1 MLADKNDYLSA
12 GIHIGMKAC
21 SAYMKRFVYKTRDDG
36 LCVFNLQEVDERIAK
51 SINMLSKY
59 SKVLV
64 VSHKDASSEAIR
76 KFAELAGGKAVST
89 RFSPGTLTNPSYREF
104 YEPDIILVVDPMV
117 DRQAI
122 EEAKKKRIPIVGLC
136 GSSNEAVDIDLVI
149 PINNN
154 SKKSL
159 ALFFWILAKGVM
171 KARAAI
177 KEDSEFKA
185 TLKDFGDTV
194 KEKKGGKSGFDLEG
208 GLDVDIDIEIED
220 VGKEK
225 KKPRKARAKK
235 PAAKDEGKPEE
246 EKGKT
251 EDGGMDAK

>member
-21 SAYMKRFVYKTRDDG
+21 TAYMKRFVYKTREDG

-51 SINMLSKY
+51 AISMLSKY
-59 SKVLV
+59 NKVLV
-64 VSHKDASSEAIR
+64 VSHKDASAEAIR

-104 YEPDIILVVDPMV
+104 YEPDIILVVDPLV

-122 EEAKKKRIPIVGLC
+122 EEAKKKRIPIVSLC
-136 GSSNEAVDIDLVI
+136 GTSSEAVDIDLVV

-171 KARAAI
+171 KSKGII
-177 KEDSEFKA
+177 KEDSEFTA
-185 TLKDFGDTV
+185 TLKDFGDIG
-194 KEKKGGKSGFDLEG
+194 KEKRIGQPGLDLDS
-208 GLDVDIDIEIED
+208 GLDVDIDIEIESGD
-220 VGKEK
+220 SKKET
-225 KKPRKARAKK
+225 PRKGRPKK
-235 PAAKDEGKPEE
+235 ATTGKKSSKQIKIES
-246 EKGKT
+246 
-251 EDGGMDAK
+251 GGADAK